1 MRDYFKKISEL
12 LFNNLESNEILILN
26 IDAEKTDFIR
36 FNHAKIRQAGNV
48 NQVTLTLTMIFKRK
62 TLTSI
67 IRLSTDFKKDSL
79 LLRRTLS
86 YLRREI
92 PELPSDPYLIFEK
105 NINSFENDHTN
116 NSLNNYEI
124 TDNILEGFKSLDMVG
139 ILSSG

>member
-79 LLRRTLS
+79 LLSNAGIGLLICTGFTGYDLFNLS
-86 YLRREI
+86 
-92 PELPSDPYLIFEK
+92 
-105 NINSFENDHTN
+105 
-116 NSLNNYEI
+116 
-124 TDNILEGFKSLDMVG
+124 
-139 ILSSG
+139 

>member
-26 IDAEKTDFIR
+26 MDAEKTDFIR

-67 IRLSTDFKKDSL
+67 IRLSTDFKKDS
-79 LLRRTLS
+79 
-86 YLRREI
+86 
-92 PELPSDPYLIFEK
+92 
-105 NINSFENDHTN
+105 
-116 NSLNNYEI
+116 
-124 TDNILEGFKSLDMVG
+124 
-139 ILSSG
+139 

>member
-12 LFNNLESNEILILN
+12 LFNNLKSSEILILN

-48 NQVTLTLTMIFKRK
+48 NQITLSLSMILKNK

-67 IRLSTDFKKDSL
+67 IRLSSDFKKDSL

-92 PELPSDPYLIFEK
+92 PELPNDPYLIYEK
-105 NINSFENDHTN
+105 NINSFQGNDIVR
-116 NSLNNYEI
+116 SLNNYEI
-124 TDNILEGFKSLDMVG
+124 TENMLPPRNH
-139 ILSSG
+139 

>member
-86 YLRREI
+86 YLRREKERQGAGQGHRAGRGAV
-92 PELPSDPYLIFEK
+92 PRRR
-105 NINSFENDHTN
+105 
-116 NSLNNYEI
+116 
-124 TDNILEGFKSLDMVG
+124 G
-139 ILSSG
+139 

>member
-79 LLRRTLS
+79 LLRRTYCRLVLILMHERAKNFIYGHGPICITLS
-86 YLRREI
+86 L
-92 PELPSDPYLIFEK
+92 
-105 NINSFENDHTN
+105 
-116 NSLNNYEI
+116 
-124 TDNILEGFKSLDMVG
+124 
-139 ILSSG
+139 